1 MLIWLNGELIEEDCA
16 RVRISDR
23 GFLYGD
29 GLFETIR
36 SYQGHLFRFDWHWNR
51 LQAGAAFLR
60 LTPPMNQKEALQRT
74 LELLQKNQLTEAVV
88 RCQLTRGPGARG
100 DSVQGANQ
108 PTFLITCHRLPDKC
122 NQPAAGWRLA
132 VSPHRVPSFNPLR
145 RFKTCNRLTHI
156 LARMEAEQGG
166 ADEAILLNEK
176 DQVVEA
182 AGANLFWVDQSV
194 VYTPAPSTGLLPGI
208 TRAVMMELCDRLE
221 IECVEMAVTIPDL
234 LAAEAVFLT
243 QSVRELIKVTAIGS
257 SAIADHPLVDL
268 LRREYRETVL
278 RESR

>member
-1 MLIWLNGELIEEDCA
+1 MLIWLNGETIEEASA
-16 RVRISDR
+16 RARIDDR

-36 SYQGHLFRFDWHWNR
+36 AYQGHLFRFDWHWNR
-51 LQAGAAFLR
+51 LQAGANVLR
-60 LTPPMNQKEALQRT
+60 LTLPMNQKEASQRAG
-74 LELLQKNQLTEAVV
+74 ELLEKNHLTEAVV
-88 RCQLTRGPGARG
+88 RFQLTRGPGQRG
-100 DSVQGANQ
+100 DSIQGAHR
-108 PTFLITCHRLPDKC
+108 PTFLITCHQLPAPCD
-122 NQPAAGWRLA
+122 QLEAGWRLA
-132 VSPHRVPSFNPLR
+132 VASQRVPSFNPLR

-156 LARMEAEQGG
+156 LARLEAEQNG
-166 ADEAILLNEK
+166 AHEAILLNEK
-176 DQVVEA
+176 DHVVEA
-182 AGANLFWVDQSV
+182 AAANLFWLDQGV
-194 VYTPAPSTGLLPGI
+194 VYTPSPSTGLLPGI
-208 TRAVMMELCDRLE
+208 TRAVVMELCDRLE